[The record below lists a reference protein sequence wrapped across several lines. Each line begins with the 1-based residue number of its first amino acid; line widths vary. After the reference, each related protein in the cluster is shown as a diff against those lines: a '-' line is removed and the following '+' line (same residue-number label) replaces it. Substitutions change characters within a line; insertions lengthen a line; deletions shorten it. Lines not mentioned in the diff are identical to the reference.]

1 MEEVYILINRFDE
14 KAYLDYLQDN
24 GIALNV
30 IAVENEKDIP
40 KDVKILSTNPK
51 LKTNY
56 FKTIEE
62 ALKSI
67 NIDLIEISENELT
80 DRTLKVLIA

>member
-1 MEEVYILINRFDE
+1 MEQVYILINRFDE
-14 KAYLDYLQDN
+14 KAYLNFLQDR

-30 IAVENEKDIP
+30 ISVESECDIP
-40 KDVKILSTNPK
+40 KDVKTLSTNPK

-56 FKTIEE
+56 FKSIEE

-67 NIDLIEISENELT
+67 NIDIVDISENELT
-80 DRTLKVLIA
+80 DRTLKLLID